1 MKISG
6 ATKVYGIFGH
16 PVSHSFSP
24 AMHNAAFEALGLDCV
39 YVAFDVQPK
48 DLEASAGA
56 LRTMSV
62 AGINVTVPH
71 KESVIPFLDTVS
83 QEAELVGAV
92 NTVKN
97 DGGVLKGYNTDV
109 GGFLRALKEDIG
121 CEPGGM
127 RVALLGAGGAAR
139 AVLTALCMNGAREIN
154 VINRTVAKAQGLAD
168 EFQNS
173 FEQIV
178 INAHGLANADSVES
192 CLAGAD
198 LLVNCTSA
206 GMKGV
211 ESLALPLEALGS
223 ETLVYDLV
231 YNPLETELVAAARRR
246 GNLAETGLS
255 MLLYQGAE
263 SFEIWTG
270 ARAPVEVMKQ
280 ALSF

>member
-1 MKISG
+1 
-6 ATKVYGIFGH
+6 
-16 PVSHSFSP
+16 
-24 AMHNAAFEALGLDCV
+24 MHNAAFEALGLDCV

-223 ETLVYDLV
+223 ETLVYDLL